1 MPATQSRHP
10 VPTLVDPPAPS
21 IAHCA
26 TNPALVIDPSLVNLT
41 LMTPVADVQL
51 LLDDT
56 EEPSSLASSDGESH
70 DVAPLDDWQ
79 LYIYT

>member
-1 MPATQSRHP
+1 MPAPHWMHV
-10 VPTLVDPPAPS
+10 VPALV
-21 IAHCA
+21 AHCA
-26 TNPALVIDPSLVNLT
+26 TNPAAVQGNHGGSLLVNLT
-41 LMTPVADVQL
+41 IMTPVADVQL

-56 EEPSSLASSDGESH
+56 GEQPLSLASWDLDSH

>member
-1 MPATQSRHP
+1 MPATQSTHAVLP
-10 VPTLVDPPAPS
+10 VPR

-26 TNPALVIDPSLVNLT
+26 TNPALLVHWTPLVNLT

-56 EEPSSLASSDGESH
+56 EEPISLASWDSDSH